1 MDYQKRCGND
11 LEFVDEF
18 LQNFMKVLVKEASD
32 DFWKIL
38 KYGST
43 DALTNPSYTI
53 SVADKY
59 AMIKQGNKDAQGN
72 IITKIR
78 RLKFNDDISTVAHSE
93 IRIFDGAWRVPTFG
107 SYEMTYGI
115 EIISHNDII
124 CLQGGKT
131 TLNVLRNEIYR
142 LFNGRYIDKNV
153 GRLHNEGT
161 TGTIT
166 VFNSSFQGYQMSLRG
181 ASS

>member
-1 MDYQKRCGND
+1 MDYQKKCGND

-18 LQNFMKVLVKEASD
+18 LQNFMMVLVKEAST

-38 KYGST
+38 KYGTT
-43 DALTNPSYTI
+43 DALTNPTYTI
-53 SVADKY
+53 STADKY
-59 AMIKQGNKDAQGN
+59 AMIKQGVVDGEGN
-72 IITKIR
+72 SVTKIR
-78 RLKFNDDISTVAHSE
+78 RLKFNNDISTVAHTE
-93 IRIFDGAWRVPTFG
+93 IRIFDGAWRVPSLG
-107 SYEMTYGI
+107 NYEMTYGI

-131 TLNVLRNEIYR
+131 TLNVIRNEIYR

-153 GRLHNEGT
+153 GRLTNVGT

>member
-1 MDYQKRCGND
+1 MDYQKVCGNN

-18 LQNFMKVLVKEASD
+18 LQNFMMILLKDAST

-43 DALTNPSYTI
+43 DALTNPAYTI
-53 SVADKY
+53 STADKY
-59 AMIKQGNKDAQGN
+59 AMIKQNNKDGN
-72 IITKIR
+72 GDLLTRIR

-161 TGTIT
+161 SGTIT
-166 VFNSSFQGYQMSLRG
+166 IFNSSFQGYQLSLRG